1 MKKICPLCGT
11 ENEEDARFCKE
22 CNEPLYDFKLD
33 KEKEKSK
40 EEGEIEWIPGYT
52 EKKNSKDEKSEF
64 PKRGESILKTEDVKK
79 EEFYIH
85 KVFKMVEDAMCLVNP
100 LGVLYFADKDLLYF
114 ELAFFYYFIYDYRMF
129 SQLDRGLRIKILN
142 KFFEQIQTSRPQ
154 DFKDVKDIDQY
165 YERRIFSYLKIMQE
179 TEKMGDFG
187 IKCAEYINTL
197 LTFSEM
203 KNVFTACSLEQ
214 AERELKPQV
223 QPDKYTEELQVMLTI
238 SSTPLLI
245 NGIDPTEI
253 PK

>member
-11 ENEEDARFCKE
+11 ENVKGASFCKE
-22 CNEPLYDFKLD
+22 CNEPLYDLKLD

-52 EKKNSKDEKSEF
+52 EKKNSKDEKSKF

-79 EEFYIH
+79 EEFYIN
-85 KVFKMVEDAMCLVNP
+85 KVFKMVEDGMWLINP
-100 LGVLYFADKDLLYF
+100 FGVLSLADKDFLSF
-114 ELAFFYYFIYDYRMF
+114 ELTFFYYFIYDYRMF
-129 SQLDRGLRIKILN
+129 SQLDRELRVKILN
-142 KFFEQIQTSRPQ
+142 KFFEKIQTSRPQ

-165 YERRIFSYLKIMQE
+165 YERRIFSYLKIMQG
-179 TEKMGDFG
+179 TKKMGDFG
-187 IKCAEYINTL
+187 VKSANYINTL

-203 KNVFTACSLEQ
+203 KNVFTGHTLEQ
-214 AERELKPQV
+214 AERELKSQI
-223 QPDKYTEELQVMLTI
+223 QPDKYTEELQVLLTI
-238 SSTPLLI
+238 SSAPLLI